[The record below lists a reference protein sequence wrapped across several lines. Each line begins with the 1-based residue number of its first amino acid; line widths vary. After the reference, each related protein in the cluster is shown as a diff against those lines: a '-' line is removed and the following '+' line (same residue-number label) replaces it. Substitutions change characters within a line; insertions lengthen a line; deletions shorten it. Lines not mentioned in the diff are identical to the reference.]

1 MKVVITVV
9 GIDRTGII
17 ATVSQVMAEYGVNIE
32 TLNQVILDG
41 LFNMVMIVEMKDASI
56 DLKQLQDILKE
67 KGEALGMEIR
77 AQHADIF
84 YAMHRVG

>member
-9 GIDRTGII
+9 GVDRTGII
-17 ATVSQVMAEYGVNIE
+17 ATVSNVMAQCNVNI
-32 TLNQVILDG
+32 LDINQTIVDD
-41 LFNMVMIVEMKDASI
+41 FFHMVMVVDMSQASV
-56 DLKQLQDILKE
+56 DLSGLQDILKE
-67 KGEALGMEIR
+67 KGEAIGVEIR